1 MKNLTAY
8 LLWAARLVAAIIL
21 LQTLYFKFGGQA
33 ESVYIFAKLG
43 IEPWGRIGSGVVELI
58 ASILI
63 LIPRT
68 SWIGAG
74 IGLGVMAGAI
84 LSHLTILGIDVLGD
98 GGYLFFLGVV
108 VAVSCVVILF
118 LTRQQW
124 LPIVY
129 GLLGNVL
136 GRKRT
141 RTRPVEPV
149 L

>member
-1 MKNLTAY
+1 MKKPMIY

-21 LQTLYFKFGGQA
+21 LQTLYFKFGAQA
-33 ESVYIFAKLG
+33 ESVYIFSKLG

-74 IGLGVMAGAI
+74 LGLGVMAGAI
-84 LSHLTILGIDVLGD
+84 LSHLTILGVDILGD
-98 GGYLFFLGVV
+98 GGYLFFLAIA
-108 VAVSCVVILF
+108 VAVSCLAILV

-124 LPIVY
+124 VPIVS
-129 GLLGNVL
+129 GLLAIVF
-136 GRKRT
+136 GRKPT
-141 RTRPVEPV
+141 RANA
-149 L
+149 

>member
-1 MKNLTAY
+1 MNNITVY
-8 LLWAARLVAAIIL
+8 ILWAARLVAAIIL
-21 LQTLYFKFGGQA
+21 LQTLYFKFGAQA
-33 ESVYIFAKLG
+33 ESVYIFTKLG
-43 IEPWGRIGSGVVELI
+43 VEPWGRIGSGVVELI
-58 ASILI
+58 AAILI

-84 LSHLTILGIDVLGD
+84 LSHLTVLGIDILGD

-124 LPIVY
+124 LPIV
-129 GLLGNVL
+129 LTLSGNVL
-136 GRKRT
+136 GKKAFKAARVKQ
-141 RTRPVEPV
+141 VM
-149 L
+149 